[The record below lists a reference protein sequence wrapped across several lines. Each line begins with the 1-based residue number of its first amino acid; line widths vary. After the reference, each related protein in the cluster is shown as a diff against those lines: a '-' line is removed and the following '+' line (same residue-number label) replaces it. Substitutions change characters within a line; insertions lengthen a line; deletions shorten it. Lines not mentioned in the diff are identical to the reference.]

1 MVVNWGKWN
10 LPRPVRSG
18 PEGSESYQQRL
29 RRLLPFAIDRCTRKN
44 RKQTDGGLI
53 DTANHNTMVDQATI
67 LDATTDIACLPHLR
81 RLLPYPHWLPA
92 TCSQMQSR
100 SAKPT
105 VTSIIPIARHRQIAF
120 LFALSSAW
128 GWLVLFPTT
137 ANAQTDPA
145 LTIDDG
151 GFQQN
156 AAQVFKTY
164 CLDCHGGAKP
174 AGDFAIDDGLEPN
187 FSNRTVAARWREVI
201 NVLNGHEMPPEGEK
215 QPSPEEIDRLVQW
228 ATGEMIRVE
237 LHERKQHVTLRRLNR
252 NEYRNTIADLLAIDF
267 DTSHFPEDASASG
280 FDNIGQALGSSPLQV
295 ELYLAAAESI
305 ANRIFVLGQRPEP
318 IHWRFEPETGDSD
331 RNRVRYG
338 DNNAIVNGGRNRLDG
353 NGRLM
358 HHASWDRNINARDF
372 RLPQEGVYMIRVRAA
387 SRIPSREDVVAYAS
401 EAIAEKRDREIEKNP
416 QRRESIEN
424 HLAKELEHF
433 KTSRHYDYGPA
444 RLKIVAHLGGQPT
457 TVAEFDVDSL
467 SAGETDSQI
476 HRDRPTVFEFP
487 VKMTTESAGITL
499 HYVYNVPREL
509 ENFTIQN
516 KDEFPRPEVWVDWFE
531 IEGPIYPSWPPPSHV
546 RWLPADLP
554 VDKGQQR
561 ELAKGILKQF
571 LPRAFRRPASPE
583 ELASFLELYDSAYDA
598 HANDFE
604 PQDRFIAALKVPF
617 VAVLVSPHFLFLA
630 EPVDGGDQT
639 NANPAKLN
647 DFEIA
652 TRLSYFLWSSM
663 PDDTL
668 FKLAASGKLSD
679 HDVRRQQVDRML
691 DDPRAWQLTENF
703 AGQWL
708 GIREVGSNPPAHDL
722 FRDYDSHVEASITRQ
737 TLAFFSDTL
746 HNDRDIL
753 TLIASDHEMLNER
766 LSRYYDL
773 PKVEGDQFR
782 RVKLSPDSNRG
793 GLLTHASILTITSNG
808 TRTSPV
814 KRGTWILK
822 TLLASDPGLP
832 VANVGEIA
840 PKVPGIDKATVRDRL
855 EVHRQLAQCARCHN
869 KIDPLGFALE
879 NFDAAGRWRLREGFG
894 YQGRIGDN
902 DPLIDSSAVMPDG
915 TSIQG
920 VAGLRQAILQRK
932 TLFLT
937 SLTEKLFTYALGREL
952 GYADQ
957 NLIRQSVTTIDTS
970 PEQRT
975 LRNLIHQV
983 VTSDAF
989 ENR

>member
-1 MVVNWGKWN
+1 M
-10 LPRPVRSG
+10 LF
-18 PEGSESYQQRL
+18 PESPLAGRQR
-29 RRLLPFAIDRCTRKN
+29 
-44 RKQTDGGLI
+44 
-53 DTANHNTMVDQATI
+53 
-67 LDATTDIACLPHLR
+67 
-81 RLLPYPHWLPA
+81 
-92 TCSQMQSR
+92 
-100 SAKPT
+100 
-105 VTSIIPIARHRQIAF
+105 IAF
-120 LFALSSAW
+120 VVAIGFVW
-128 GWLVLFPTT
+128 GWMMSRPPVCDAQ
-137 ANAQTDPA
+137 ANPPFITDNA
-145 LTIDDG
+145 G
-151 GFQQN
+151 YQRN
-156 AAQVFKTY
+156 AAQVFKRY
-164 CLDCHGGAKP
+164 CLDCHSGATP
-174 AGDFAIDDGLEPN
+174 AGDFAIDNGLEPN
-187 FSNRTVAARWREVI
+187 FANRTIAARWREVI
-201 NVLNGHEMPPEGEK
+201 NVLNSHEMPPEGEK
-215 QPSPEEIDRLVQW
+215 QPLPDEITRLVEW
-228 ATGEMIRVE
+228 ATAEMIRLE

-267 DTSHFPEDASASG
+267 DTSHFPEDATASG

-305 ANRIFVLGQRPEP
+305 ANRLFVLDEQPES
-318 IHWRFEPETGDSD
+318 IHWRFEPESGDSD

-338 DNNAIVNGGRNRLDG
+338 KNNAIVNGGRNKLDG
-353 NGRLM
+353 DGRVM

-372 RLPQEGVYMIRVRAA
+372 RLPHEGVYMIRVRAA
-387 SRIPSREDVVAYAS
+387 SRIPSRDEVVAYAS
-401 EAIAEKRDREIEKNP
+401 DLIAEKCDRAVEKNP
-416 QRRESIEN
+416 QRRESIESRF
-424 HLAKELEHF
+424 AKELEHF

-444 RLKIVAHLGGQPT
+444 RLKIVTHLGGQPT

-467 SAGETDSQI
+467 LAGEATSQSR
-476 HRDRPTVFEFP
+476 RDLPTVFEFP
-487 VKMTTESAGITL
+487 VRMTTESAGITL
-499 HYVYNVPREL
+499 HYVYKVPSEL
-509 ENFTIQN
+509 ENFTIQH
-516 KDEFPRPEVWVDWFE
+516 KDEFPRPEAWVDWFE
-531 IEGPIYPSWPPPSHV
+531 IEGPMYPSWPPPSHV

-554 VDKGQQR
+554 TDKNQQR
-561 ELAKGILKQF
+561 ELANRVLKQF
-571 LPRAFRRPASPE
+571 LPRAFRRPINAT
-583 ELASFLELYDSAYDA
+583 ELGSFLDLYDSAFAADE
-598 HANDFE
+598 NSTDPLE
-604 PQDRFIAALKVPF
+604 RFIAALKVPF
-617 VAVLVSPHFLFLA
+617 VAALVSPHFLFLA
-630 EPVDGGDQT
+630 EPIDSDDHREA
-639 NANPAKLN
+639 NAVKLN

-652 TRLSYFLWSSM
+652 SRLSYLLWSSM

-668 FKLAASGKLSD
+668 LKIAAAGKLAD
-679 HDVRRQQVDRML
+679 HQVRRQQVDRML
-691 DDPRAWQLTENF
+691 DDPRAEQFTTNF

-708 GIREVGSNPPAHDL
+708 GIREVGSNPPANDL
-722 FRDYDSHVEASITRQ
+722 FRDYDTHVETSIFRQ
-737 TLAFFSDTL
+737 TLALFADTL

-753 TLIASDHEMLNER
+753 ALIDNDHEMLNER

-782 RVKLSPDSNRG
+782 RVKLLPGSTRG

-855 EVHRQLAQCARCHN
+855 EIHRQLAQCARCHN

-894 YQGRIGDN
+894 YQGRIDDN

-915 TSIQG
+915 TPIQG
-920 VAGLRQAILQRK
+920 LAGLRQAILQRK

-937 SLTEKLFTYALGREL
+937 SLTEKLYTYALGREI

-957 NLIRQSVTTIDTS
+957 HMIRRTVTATDTT

-975 LRNLIHQV
+975 LRNLIHQI